1 HGGRPDVGPECV
13 VVLRLR
19 LLPQRQILILVQELV
34 RDDILRAGVNDDVVG
49 VIDDLLE
56 ITQGDVEHVPHGTG
70 KRLEEPDVRHRHGE
84 LDVAHALA
92 AHARQRDLH
101 AAPVADYAAIAD
113 ALVLAAMAFPVLDRA
128 EDALAEEPILLRLER
143 PVIDG
148 LRLGD
153 LTPGP
158 PVALPLH
165 LQALTLLGILGSA
178 DLLGRRDANLDEI
191 ERRAALLAHAAKI
204 NHVLLLSVAVAV
216 HAVTVGGSELHPD
229 AERLQLLHQY
239 VERLRNAWLWKVLSL
254 DDGFVYPA
262 ASVHIVRLDGENFL
276 QRVRGAV
283 RLQCP
288 YLHFSEPLT
297 AELGLAR
304 QRLLRDQ
311 RVRSDAPR
319 VDLVIH
325 QVRELEH
332 VDLTHRYRAAEL
344 LARASVAQPHL
355 APGREAGEPHELR
368 GRLVH
373 VRFRLGPQHAGQRRQ
388 LQRLQRGG
396 RLAISQLLQVAQRRT
411 ILSPLLLRERFIL
424 GQSGMPL
431 DLGLDFLR
439 LTRGQFPCGTREEVA
454 HPVIQVARLLRH
466 APPRQ
471 VVQRG
476 VTEIHVRLAL
486 LARRFEVGQERA
498 NVRHRGGRRLTLQR
512 QSTGAPP
519 DAGEFE
525 QHADLTLIGALEH
538 RRLRVEAQHAGHPAE
553 VRLQN
558 LAD

>member
-1 HGGRPDVGPECV
+1 HRLERLDAQAVQRRRTVQQHRVIADDLFQDLEHFGALALDDLLGALDRFGDPLVHELVDDERLEQLERHGLGQPALMQLELRAHHDHRAARVVHTLAEQVLPEAPLLALEHVGERLERPLATPANRLGAPAVVEQRVHRLLQHALFVAQDDLRCPVHDELLQPVVPVDHAAIEIVEVARGEAPTIERHKRTQIRRNDRNHVHDHPLGPVARAARVTRIPERVNDLEPLEHLLLAVLRRLIHHRGAQLLRHLVHVQPAQQLAHGGRPDVGPECV

-34 RDDILRAGVNDDVVG
+34 QDDILRAGVNDDVVG

-165 LQALTLLGILGSA
+165 FQALTLLGILGSA

-283 RLQCP
+283 RL
-288 YLHFSEPLT
+288 
-297 AELGLAR
+297 
-304 QRLLRDQ
+304 
-311 RVRSDAPR
+311 
-319 VDLVIH
+319 
-325 QVRELEH
+325 
-332 VDLTHRYRAAEL
+332 
-344 LARASVAQPHL
+344 
-355 APGREAGEPHELR
+355 
-368 GRLVH
+368 
-373 VRFRLGPQHAGQRRQ
+373 
-388 LQRLQRGG
+388 
-396 RLAISQLLQVAQRRT
+396 
-411 ILSPLLLRERFIL
+411 
-424 GQSGMPL
+424 
-431 DLGLDFLR
+431 
-439 LTRGQFPCGTREEVA
+439 
-454 HPVIQVARLLRH
+454 
-466 APPRQ
+466 
-471 VVQRG
+471 
-476 VTEIHVRLAL
+476 
-486 LARRFEVGQERA
+486 
-498 NVRHRGGRRLTLQR
+498 
-512 QSTGAPP
+512 
-519 DAGEFE
+519 
-525 QHADLTLIGALEH
+525 
-538 RRLRVEAQHAGHPAE
+538 
-553 VRLQN
+553 
-558 LAD
+558 